1 MNEKKLTQIQ
11 NYLNNLFDTEN
22 LILKKRKNI
31 EDSLEIYIKDEF
43 LGLIYEEID
52 ENEKAYQ
59 FHMTILDEDLKN
71 E

>member
-1 MNEKKLTQIQ
+1 MNDIKLKKIQ
-11 NYLNNLFDTEN
+11 SYLNNLFDTEHFVV
-22 LILKKRKNI
+22 KKRKNI

-59 FHMTILDEDLKN
+59 FHMTILDEDLK
-71 E
+71 